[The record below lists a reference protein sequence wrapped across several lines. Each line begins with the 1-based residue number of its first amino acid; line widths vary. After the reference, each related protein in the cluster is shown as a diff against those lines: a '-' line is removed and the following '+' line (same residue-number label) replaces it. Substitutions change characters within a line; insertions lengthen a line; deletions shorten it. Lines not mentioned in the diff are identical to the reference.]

1 MPFLGKFPEL
11 YKWFK
16 DFLGYEESGKSVE
29 AIPSSV
35 ARIQAADKPGVEHAA
50 EIGEKRDETAD
61 CLVES
66 CLTLSLF
73 FFP

>member
-16 DFLGYEESGKSVE
+16 DFLGYEESGKNVE
-29 AIPSSV
+29 AISSNV

-50 EIGEKRDETAD
+50 EIGERYSYTQLIYK
-61 CLVES
+61 L
-66 CLTLSLF
+66 LSQ
-73 FFP
+73 

>member
-29 AIPSSV
+29 AISSNV

-50 EIGEKRDETAD
+50 EIGEK
-61 CLVES
+61 
-66 CLTLSLF
+66 
-73 FFP
+73 